1 MPPVAMRSEGP
12 RPKRVAIVQSNYIPW
27 KGYFDLIHSVDE
39 FILLDDVQ
47 YTRRDWRNRNR
58 VKTRS
63 GPQWLTIP
71 VATKGR
77 YLEPIRAIEVSDRG
91 WARDHWAQL
100 KSHYS
105 AAPHFRH
112 FKDVLEDLYLGCEE
126 TRLSAINRR
135 FLDRICGILGIA
147 TRITWSMDYRVV
159 EGKTERLASLCAQA
173 AAAVYVSGPAARGYL
188 ETGRFEEL
196 GMRVEYM
203 EYSGYPEYEQ
213 LHPPFDHHVTI
224 LDLLLN
230 TGPAAPRYMLTF

>member
-1 MPPVAMRSEGP
+1 MSTLGTEAP

-58 VKTRS
+58 IKTPS
-63 GPQWLTIP
+63 GTQWLTIP

-77 YLEPIRAIEVSDRG
+77 YLDPIRMIEVSDRG

-100 KSHYS
+100 STHYS
-105 AAPHFRH
+105 AAAHFGTYR
-112 FKDVLEDLYLGCEE
+112 DALEDLYLGCED

-135 FLDRICGILGIA
+135 FLERICRLLGIT
-147 TRITWSMDYRVV
+147 TRLSWSMDYDVV
-159 EGKTERLASLCAQA
+159 DGKTERLVSLCAQA
-173 AAAVYVSGPAARGYL
+173 GAAVYVSGPAARVYL
-188 ETGRFEEL
+188 DSQPFEQL

-203 EYSGYPEYEQ
+203 DYSGYPEYDQ
-213 LHPPFDHHVTI
+213 LYPPFDHFVTV

-230 TGPAAPRYMLTF
+230 AGPDAPRKMLTF